1 MFDFAFYLGRDCK
14 AVALKHNDFMKRGEK
29 IIALGINCF

>member
-1 MFDFAFYLGRDCK
+1 MDDLAFYLGRDCK
-14 AVALKHNDFMKRGEK
+14 AVALKHNDFMKHGEE